1 LTVNFEHATLLC
13 NIWLS
18 LQGLLMSCKSV
29 TFALAHITS
38 LGNECLFVKRVQDR
52 KLGRD
57 RAGSRTSS
65 LSLNSAER
73 LKIVFKINLLHQI
86 QRYAQV
92 SDHLSCLL
100 KALHGS

>member
-1 LTVNFEHATLLC
+1 VLLSGGP
-13 NIWLS
+13 S
-18 LQGLLMSCKSV
+18 LDIE
-29 TFALAHITS
+29 LAHITS
-38 LGNECLFVKRVQDR
+38 LGNVCLFVKRGQDR

-65 LSLNSAER
+65 FSLNSAVR

-86 QRYAQV
+86 QRYGQV

-100 KALHGS
+100 KTLHGSLLKQVQPISYARHL